1 MIFSGHFTSFKWG
14 TVLSEKMRVTST
26 PEYDTIAAG
35 GSDCM
40 GTINDEAYLCLKAL
54 MSSVRRNKS

>member
-1 MIFSGHFTSFKWG
+1 MIDRAHIKATTTDSLTHSYIVFSGHFASFKRD

-35 GSDCM
+35 GMD
-40 GTINDEAYLCLKAL
+40 
-54 MSSVRRNKS
+54 